1 MKVDFK
7 NIKDIN
13 VSSMTKRKLNNK
25 TAFFDMIDCDS
36 KIISKINRCFNDGG
50 FVYYFEYKKVIK
62 AIYLFEVKGEFAK
75 CNYEIISKDIAFED
89 KGYLNNAILEDLE
102 QLIVNK
108 KVNEIEFNGKII
120 NPKKIKFDRYG
131 MPLLIF
137 SLIIG
142 GILGYY
148 INSFILGLLF
158 GFGVGFLGC
167 YSLKK

>member
-25 TAFFDMIDCDS
+25 VAFKDMVACDS
-36 KIISKINRCFNDGG
+36 KIISKIKKCFDDGG

-62 AIYLFEVKGEFAK
+62 ALYLFKINGDFAK
-75 CNYEIISKDIAFED
+75 CYYEIISKDIDFED
-89 KGYLNNAILEDLE
+89 KDYLNLAVLDDLE
-102 QLIVNK
+102 QFIINK
-108 KVNEIEFNGKII
+108 KINEIEWNGKII
-120 NPKKIKFDRYG
+120 NPKKVQFDKYG
-131 MPLLIF
+131 VPLLIF
-137 SLIIG
+137 SLFVG
-142 GILGYY
+142 GLLGYY
-148 INSFILGLLF
+148 INSFIIGLLF